1 MNQDRYKSC
10 FVSIIFFI
18 LVILV
23 LLLFSITHSSCHTQ
37 KQCDQSAT
45 ASAMAATVASQDLAA
60 VERQRLDRT
69 LTLQLDDLEIIF
81 PLPDADGRF
90 ADGEMTDS
98 VAGLA
103 WQEAPSSL
111 GDLRSPALLRAKRA
125 TIASAASM
133 DKEDVRTAH
142 LEDSTIRHEAAQ
154 SRVVEASER
163 TAVAEPVP
171 PWVYALAAGMA
182 IIVVGFIWYT
192 RKR

>member
-1 MNQDRYKSC
+1 MNDRYKNL
-10 FVSIIFFI
+10 FVRIVA
-18 LVILV
+18 LLLMVIV
-23 LLLFSITHSSCHTQ
+23 LLIMSMSLSSCHTQ

-98 VAGLA
+98 VAGQVL
-103 WQEAPSSL
+103 QEAPSSL

-182 IIVVGFIWYT
+182 IIMIGVVWYV
-192 RKR
+192 KKH

>member
-98 VAGLA
+98 G
-103 WQEAPSSL
+103 QEAPSSL